1 MYYKDGCNMLMDK
14 PTRTLVSARCKG
26 VNEGL
31 GLCFKFEPK
40 SKNSKKPKSLDT
52 LKFKKWSKILC
63 KRCYEK
69 IVT

>member
-14 PTRTLVSARCKG
+14 PTRTIVSARCKG

-52 LKFKKWSKILC
+52 LKFKK
-63 KRCYEK
+63 
-69 IVT
+69 